1 MRKMEKRLTEAQFK
15 KIIGELKIGRQTIDI
30 ARGVLVDGKSQSQFA
45 AELGISKGAV
55 SQAVSRVFSALNKPV
70 RNFAEPLNIDL
81 DLIDEDPNQPRKDNN
96 PGFSEES
103 LNELAETIRSRG
115 VKSPISI
122 RHNSNNPSRYII
134 NHGARRYRAS
144 RIAGYTT
151 IPAFIDDNYDEIDQ
165 IIENLQRNELTA
177 SEIAEFIGREVAR
190 GKKMKDIAKEI
201 GKSPTFV
208 THHYAL
214 LNLPPA
220 IAATYN
226 SGRATDVTVIN
237 DLVTAHKKNPQEVVF
252 WLADDTQEITRGS
265 VRLLREFLDVKG
277 SIENPCEEENVD
289 DENHKEPKQKSPE
302 RKTKRVL
309 HVQVRYEGRLARLIL
324 TRMHLTPG
332 YTWLR
337 YEDDENE
344 FAADLSQMQ
353 LVAIIE
359 E

>member
-1 MRKMEKRLTEAQFK
+1 MKIKKRLTETQFE
-15 KIIGELKIGRQTIDI
+15 KIVADLKVGQQTIDI
-30 ARGVLVDGKSQSQFA
+30 ARGVLVDGKSQTQYA
-45 AELGISKGAV
+45 KDLGISRGAV
-55 SQAVSRVFSALNKPV
+55 SQAVGRVYSALNKPDK
-70 RNFAEPLNIDL
+70 NIAEPLNIDL

-103 LNELAETIRSRG
+103 LNELAETISWRG

-122 RHNSNNPSRYII
+122 RHNPDDPGRYII

-144 RIAGYTT
+144 KIAGYTT
-151 IPAFIDDNYDEIDQ
+151 VPAFIDDNYDEIDQ

-177 SEIAEFIGREVAR
+177 SEIAEFIGREAAR

-214 LNLPPA
+214 LNLPPEIEEA
-220 IAATYN
+220 YN
-226 SGRATDVTVIN
+226 NGRAQDVTVIN
-237 DLVTAHKKNPQEVVF
+237 DLVTAHKKNPQEVLF
-252 WLADDTQEITRGS
+252 WLADETQDITRSS

-277 SIENPCEEENVD
+277 SFENSNQEPSGDNEKP
-289 DENHKEPKQKSPE
+289 KESIQKSPE

-309 HVQVRYEGRLARLIL
+309 HVQVKHEGRLARLIL
-324 TRMHLTPG
+324 TRMPLTPG

-344 FAADLSQMQ
+344 FEADLSQIQ

-359 E
+359 D

>member
-1 MRKMEKRLTEAQFK
+1 MKKRLTEVQFK
-15 KIIGELKIGRQTIDI
+15 KIIGELKIGRRTIDI
-30 ARGVLVDGKSQSQFA
+30 ARGVLVEGKPQAEFA

-55 SQAVSRVFSALNKPV
+55 SQAVNRVFSALNKPV
-70 RNFAEPLNIDL
+70 RNVAEPLNIDL

-103 LNELAETIRSRG
+103 LAELAETIRSRG
-115 VKSPISI
+115 VKSPVSI
-122 RHNSNNPSRYII
+122 RNNPDDPGHYII

-144 RIAGYTT
+144 RIAGYTA

-177 SEIAEFIGREVAR
+177 FEIAEFIGREVAR
-190 GKKMKDIAKEI
+190 GKKMKDIAREI

-208 THHYAL
+208 THHYGL

-220 IAATYN
+220 IAEAYN
-226 SGRATDVTVIN
+226 NGRANDVTVIN

-252 WLADDTQEITRGS
+252 WLADETQEITRSS

-277 SIENPCEEENVD
+277 SFENSSEEENS
-289 DENHKEPKQKSPE
+289 DEKDRNESIRKSLE
-302 RKTKRVL
+302 RKPKKSL
-309 HVQVRYEGRLARLIL
+309 HVQVKHEGRLARLIL
-324 TRMHLTPG
+324 SRKPLTPG
-332 YTWLR
+332 YTWLK
-337 YEDDENE
+337 YEGDEQDFE
-344 FAADLSQMQ
+344 ADLSQLQ

-359 E
+359 D

>member
-1 MRKMEKRLTEAQFK
+1 MKKRLTEVQFN
-15 KIIGELKIGRQTIDI
+15 KIIGELKIGQQTIDI

-55 SQAVSRVFSALNKPV
+55 SQAVNRVFSTLNKPLK
-70 RNFAEPLNIDL
+70 NFAEPLNIDL
-81 DLIDEDPNQPRKDNN
+81 DLIDEDPNQPRKDSN
-96 PGFSEES
+96 PGFAEES

-190 GKKMKDIAKEI
+190 GKKMKDIAKKI

-214 LNLPPA
+214 LNLPPD
-220 IAATYN
+220 IAAIYN
-226 SGRATDVTVIN
+226 NGRATDVTVIN
-237 DLVTAHKKNPQEVVF
+237 DLVTVHKRNPQEVEF

-265 VRLLREFLDVKG
+265 VRLLREFLDVKE
-277 SIENPCEEENVD
+277 SIENPSEEENVG
-289 DENHKEPKQKSPE
+289 DEQHKKPQKSPE
-302 RKTKRVL
+302 RKTKRVH
-309 HVQVRYEGRLARLIL
+309 HVQVKYQGRLARLIL
-324 TRMHLTPG
+324 TRIHPTPG
-332 YTWLR
+332 YTWLK
-337 YEDDENE
+337 YESDENE
-344 FAADLSQMQ
+344 FAADLSKMQ

>member
-1 MRKMEKRLTEAQFK
+1 MKKRLTEVQFK
-15 KIIGELKIGRQTIDI
+15 KIIGELKIGRRTIDI
-30 ARGVLVDGKSQSQFA
+30 ARGVLVEGKPQAEFA

-55 SQAVSRVFSALNKPV
+55 SQAVNRVYSALNKPV
-70 RNFAEPLNIDL
+70 RNVAEPLNIDL

-115 VKSPISI
+115 VKSPVSI
-122 RHNSNNPSRYII
+122 RNNPDDPGRYII

-177 SEIAEFIGREVAR
+177 FEIAEFIDREVAR
-190 GKKMKDIAKEI
+190 GKKMKDIAREV

-220 IAATYN
+220 IAEAYN
-226 SGRATDVTVIN
+226 NGRANDVTVIN

-252 WLADDTQEITRGS
+252 WLADETQEITRSS

-277 SIENPCEEENVD
+277 SFEESDEEENSD
-289 DENHKEPKQKSPE
+289 DKDRNESIRKSPE
-302 RKTKRVL
+302 SKAKKSL
-309 HVQVRYEGRLARLIL
+309 HVQVKHEGRLARLVLSRMPL
-324 TRMHLTPG
+324 TAG
-332 YTWLR
+332 YTWLK
-337 YEDDENE
+337 YEDDEQE
-344 FAADLSQMQ
+344 FEADLSQLQ

-359 E
+359 D

>member
-1 MRKMEKRLTEAQFK
+1 MRIMKKRLTEVQFN

-45 AELGISKGAV
+45 TELGISKGAV
-55 SQAVSRVFSALNKPV
+55 SQAVNRVFSALNKPV

-81 DLIDEDPNQPRKDNN
+81 DLIDEDPNQPRKDSN
-96 PGFSEES
+96 PGFTRES

-122 RHNSNNPSRYII
+122 RHNSDNQSRYII

-177 SEIAEFIGREVAR
+177 AEIAEFIGREVAR
-190 GKKMKDIAKEI
+190 GKKMKEIAKEI

-214 LNLPPA
+214 LNLPPI
-220 IAATYN
+220 IAAIYN
-226 SGRATDVTVIN
+226 NGRATDITVIN
-237 DLVTAHKKNPQEVVF
+237 DLVTAHKRNPQEVEF

-265 VRLLREFLDVKG
+265 VRLLREFLDEKE
-277 SIENPCEEENVD
+277 SIENPSEENVD
-289 DENHKEPKQKSPE
+289 DENQTEPKKKSPE
-302 RKTKRVL
+302 RKPSRAL
-309 HVQVRYEGRLARLIL
+309 HVQVKHQERLARLIL
-324 TRMHLTPG
+324 TRMHPTPG
-332 YTWLR
+332 YSWLR
-337 YEDDENE
+337 YEGDENE
-344 FAADLSQMQ
+344 FAADLSHMQ

>member
-1 MRKMEKRLTEAQFK
+1 M
-15 KIIGELKIGRQTIDI
+15 
-30 ARGVLVDGKSQSQFA
+30 
-45 AELGISKGAV
+45 
-55 SQAVSRVFSALNKPV
+55 FSALNKPA

-103 LNELAETIRSRG
+103 LNELAETIRARG
-115 VKSPISI
+115 VKPPISI
-122 RHNSNNPSRYII
+122 RHNSDNPSRYTYII

-190 GKKMKDIAKEI
+190 GKKMKDIAKQI

-220 IAATYN
+220 IAVTYN

-237 DLVTAHKKNPQEVVF
+237 DLVTAHNK
-252 WLADDTQEITRGS
+252 
-265 VRLLREFLDVKG
+265 
-277 SIENPCEEENVD
+277 
-289 DENHKEPKQKSPE
+289 
-302 RKTKRVL
+302 
-309 HVQVRYEGRLARLIL
+309 
-324 TRMHLTPG
+324 
-332 YTWLR
+332 
-337 YEDDENE
+337 
-344 FAADLSQMQ
+344 
-353 LVAIIE
+353 
-359 E
+359 

>member
-1 MRKMEKRLTEAQFK
+1 MKKMKKRLTEVQFK
-15 KIIGELKIGRQTIDI
+15 KIIGNLKIGHQTIDI
-30 ARGVLVDGKSQSQFA
+30 AKGVLVDGKPQSQFA
-45 AELGISKGAV
+45 TELGISKGAV

-81 DLIDEDPNQPRKDNN
+81 DLIDEDPHQPRKDNN
-96 PGFSEES
+96 PGFSQES
-103 LNELAETIRSRG
+103 LNELAETIRHRG

-122 RHNSNNPSRYII
+122 RHNPDDYGRYII

-144 RIAGYTT
+144 KIAGYTT
-151 IPAFIDDNYDEIDQ
+151 VPAFIDDNYDEIDQ

-214 LNLPPA
+214 LNLPPT
-220 IAATYN
+220 IAEAYN
-226 SGRATDVTVIN
+226 SGRANDVTVIN
-237 DLVTAHKKNPQEVVF
+237 DLVTVYKKNPQEVIF
-252 WLADDTQEITRGS
+252 WLADESQEITRSS

-277 SIENPCEEENVD
+277 TFVNSNEEENSD
-289 DENHKEPKQKSPE
+289 HENKNEPFRKSHE
-302 RKTKRVL
+302 RNVKRTFS
-309 HVQVRYEGRLARLIL
+309 VQVKHKRRLARLIL
-324 TRMHLTPG
+324 TRMPLTTG

-337 YEDDENE
+337 YEDDEQE
-344 FAADLSQMQ
+344 VEADLSQLQ

-359 E
+359 N

>member
-1 MRKMEKRLTEAQFK
+1 MRIMKKRLTEAQFN
-15 KIIGELKIGRQTIDI
+15 KIICELKIGRQTIDI
-30 ARGVLVDGKSQSQFA
+30 ARGVLVEGKTQSQFA
-45 AELGISKGAV
+45 TELGISKGAV
-55 SQAVSRVFSALNKPV
+55 SQAVNRVFSALNKPV

-96 PGFSEES
+96 PGFSEQS

-115 VKSPISI
+115 LKSPISV

-151 IPAFIDDNYDEIDQ
+151 IPALIDDNYDEIDQ

-220 IAATYN
+220 IAAIYN
-226 SGRATDVTVIN
+226 SGRAADVTVIN
-237 DLVTAHKKNPQEVVF
+237 DLVTAHKKNPQEVAF

-265 VRLLREFLDVKG
+265 VRLLREFLDVKE
-277 SIENPCEEENVD
+277 SIDNPTEEENVG
-289 DENHKEPKQKSPE
+289 DEQQTEPKPKALE
-302 RKTKRVL
+302 RKTKRFL
-309 HVQVRYEGRLARLIL
+309 HVQVKHQGRLARLIL
-324 TRMHLTPG
+324 TRMHPTPG
-332 YTWLR
+332 FTWLK
-337 YEDDENE
+337 YESDENE